1 MKMNKI
7 EQYLENNWDKCIR
20 ESRFDEGTLLGL
32 PYPYTVP
39 SVEAFN
45 EIYYWDTYFTNVGL
59 LNSGR
64 AMLAKQNT
72 DNILYL
78 VDKYGF
84 MPNGSRTY
92 YLTRSQPPF
101 LFAMVRDICDYYD
114 DNVWL
119 NGAYF
124 ALCKEYK
131 FWMNERIAPNGL
143 NRYSPNPDPD
153 TFSELAEGFKS
164 RTKTNPDTP
173 EEELARHCLGT
184 CESGW
189 DMTPRWDFEAHNF
202 NAADLNFLLFA
213 MEKNMAYFAEK
224 LGYSEDVAVWNTRAE
239 KRLELM
245 NKFMLDKNNLFLDYN
260 FKTNRLSRIFSAASY
275 YPLYAKAAT
284 PEQAAAAAENLRRL
298 EAEFGILTCEKNDS
312 GVLYQW
318 DYPNGWAC
326 LQYIV
331 MVGLNNYGYTDD
343 AKRIAQKYVTLAE
356 KVFDETGAL
365 WEKYNVV
372 DGSINVSNEYKM
384 PTMLGWSA
392 GVYIAA
398 QKFLKQ

>member
-1 MKMNKI
+1 
-7 EQYLENNWDKCIR
+7 
-20 ESRFDEGTLLGL
+20 
-32 PYPYTVP
+32 
-39 SVEAFN
+39 
-45 EIYYWDTYFTNVGL
+45 
-59 LNSGR
+59 
-64 AMLAKQNT
+64 
-72 DNILYL
+72 
-78 VDKYGF
+78 
-84 MPNGSRTY
+84 
-92 YLTRSQPPF
+92 
-101 LFAMVRDICDYYD
+101 
-114 DNVWL
+114 
-119 NGAYF
+119 
-124 ALCKEYK
+124 
-131 FWMNERIAPNGL
+131 
-143 NRYSPNPDPD
+143 
-153 TFSELAEGFKS
+153 
-164 RTKTNPDTP
+164 
-173 EEELARHCLGT
+173 
-184 CESGW
+184 
-189 DMTPRWDFEAHNF
+189 MTPRWDFEAHNF
-202 NAADLNFLLFA
+202 NAADLNSLLFA